1 MWKSSG
7 ALTRRLLDAQ
17 SGAQRQ
23 PGPSRGD
30 PAGQAECPPT
40 LTAGC
45 LDRPSFGATVD
56 HRAGACGLAQQRRDQ
71 LHHAR
76 AASEAGADL
85 QAVSTGA
92 GCAPR
97 EIDRARRPVPHRPS
111 ACAAAR
117 GGGGEAAPSRV
128 GSLPNLR
135 AWAGLQR
142 AWSQPVA
149 PASLGAAGCVGRGGP
164 RRRSVAGS
172 RLRNGRGAAGL
183 FASLSPA
190 RKAPRAQLERE
201 AVRSAGTPG
210 ASCASRRRA
219 RDVEAVR
226 RSRGAG
232 KAACSKSPPRS
243 RA

>member
-1 MWKSSG
+1 MRLG
-7 ALTRRLLDAQ
+7 AA
-17 SGAQRQ
+17 AQR
-23 PGPSRGD
+23 
-30 PAGQAECPPT
+30 PAAPC
-40 LTAGC
+40 AGC
-45 LDRPSFGATVD
+45 ERSRRRSAGREHWSWLRPERDRSG
-56 HRAGACGLAQQRRDQ
+56 
-71 LHHAR
+71 
-76 AASEAGADL
+76 EK
-85 QAVSTGA
+85 TGA
-92 GCAPR
+92 SSALCVCSC
-97 EIDRARRPVPHRPS
+97 ERRWR
-111 ACAAAR
+111 R
-117 GGGGEAAPSRV
+117 GGTRV

-135 AWAGLQR
+135 AWAGLRR
-142 AWSQPVA
+142 AWSQAVA

-232 KAACSKSPPRS
+232 KAACSKSPP
-243 RA
+243 